1 MKSKIFLKA
10 IAVIFLIVFSNCSND
25 EGNGES
31 ENKIT
36 NVTIQTSATEVFV
49 GETVYLTAIGN
60 NGEDITN
67 SSTFTINGSTIS
79 GNSYSH
85 NTAGEVNITAT
96 YGSLTSNTLKVNFI
110 LQAATTITLSADV
123 KELYPNE
130 TVTFT
135 VVGDNGADL
144 TSTSTISVDGNVITG
159 KSYVV
164 TTIGTISAMAT
175 YENLTSNTIDIKVNE
190 APLRFT
196 KNVLIEDYT
205 GAWCGYCPRVA
216 YGIDLVEQQTDKTVV
231 VAIHRG
237 NTTPGANSY
246 DPFNFQASQLE
257 NLINLTGYPTAM
269 LNRTT
274 PWNYPEPNNISQV
287 VNLTKNGSEMGLAIN
302 SALNGNELSID
313 IKVKFGEDY
322 SNSDLKLVVYIL
334 EDGLILDQVNYTSY
348 YGGSSI
354 LSDFEHNHVLR
365 SSLTNLLGDDI
376 PSTNTNLDEV
386 YSKNYSLTVPD
397 NITDSSKMSIVAFVI
412 NSNNAA
418 VNSRASSININQE
431 FEEVN

>member
-1 MKSKIFLKA
+1 MKSKIFLRV
-10 IAVIFLIVFSNCSND
+10 IAVIFLTVFSNCSKD
-25 EGNGES
+25 EGNEES
-31 ENKIT
+31 GNKIT
-36 NVTIQTSATEVFV
+36 NVTIQTSAAEVFV
-49 GETVYLTAIGN
+49 
-60 NGEDITN
+60 D
-67 SSTFTINGSTIS
+67 
-79 GNSYSH
+79 
-85 NTAGEVNITAT
+85 
-96 YGSLTSNTLKVNFI
+96 
-110 LQAATTITLSADV
+110 
-123 KELYPNE
+123 E

-135 VVGDNGADL
+135 VVGDNGVDL
-144 TSTSTISVDGNVITG
+144 TSTSTISVDGSVITG
-159 KSYVV
+159 KSYIV
-164 TTIGTISAMAT
+164 TRVGTIRVKAT

-190 APLRFT
+190 APPRFI

-216 YGIDLVEQQTDKTVV
+216 YGIDLVEQQTDKAVV

-237 NTTPGANSY
+237 NTTLGANSY

-274 PWNYPEPNNISQV
+274 SWKYPEPNNISQV
-287 VNLTKNGSEMGLAIN
+287 VNLTKNDSEIGLAMN
-302 SALNGNELSID
+302 SVLTINELSID
-313 IKVKFGEDY
+313 VKVKFGEDY
-322 SNSDLKLVVYIL
+322 SSSDLKLVVYIL

-354 LSDFEHNHVLR
+354 LSGFEHNHVLR

-376 PSTNTNLDEV
+376 PSSNTNLDEI
-386 YSKNYSLTVPD
+386 YSKNFSLTVPD
-397 NITDSSKMSIVAFVI
+397 NISDSSKMSIVAFVV

>member
-10 IAVIFLIVFSNCSND
+10 IAMVFLVIFSNCSND
-25 EGNGES
+25 EGSGES

-36 NVTIQTSATEVFV
+36 NVTIETSAIEVFV

-60 NGEDITN
+60 NGENITN
-67 SSTFTINGSTIS
+67 SSTFKINGSTIS

-85 NTAGEVNITAT
+85 NTAGEVNFTAT
-96 YGSLTSNTLKVNFI
+96 YGSLTSNTVKVNFKF
-110 LQAATTITLSADV
+110 QAATTITLSANV
-123 KELYPNE
+123 NELYPNE
-130 TVTFT
+130 TVTFN

-144 TSTSTISVDGNVITG
+144 TSSSTISVDGNVITG

-164 TTIGTISAMAT
+164 TVVGTISAIAT

-205 GAWCGYCPRVA
+205 GTWCGYCPRVA
-216 YGIDLVEQQTDKTVV
+216 HGIDLVEQQTDKAVV

-237 NTTPGANSY
+237 NTTSGASSY
-246 DPFNFQASQLE
+246 DPFNFPASQLE

-274 PWNYPEPNNISQV
+274 LWNYPEPNNISQV
-287 VNLTKNGSEMGLAIN
+287 VNLTGNNSEMGLAIN
-302 SALNGNELSID
+302 STLTGNELSID
-313 IKVKFGEDY
+313 VKVKFGEDY
-322 SNSDLKLVVYIL
+322 GSSDLKLVVYIL
-334 EDGLILDQVNYTSY
+334 EDELILNQVNYTSY

-354 LSDFEHNHVLR
+354 INDFEHNHVLR
-365 SSLTNLLGDDI
+365 SSLTNLLGEDI
-376 PSTNTNLDEV
+376 PSTDTNLDEV
-386 YSKNYSLTVPD
+386 YSKNFSLTVPN
-397 NITDSSKMSIVAFVI
+397 NISDSSKMSIVAFVI

-418 VNSRASSININQE
+418 VNSRISSINVNQN